1 MIVKHTWD
9 LSGTYLLRLPWFL
22 EFICIWF
29 VKYWDIAKYILRGI
43 AFADNHLSFYSSFCF
58 TTLVSLIPVI
68 CEDNTK
74 KFLCTQSILW
84 KFCQGLCS
92 NFSGPMEDSLHQYS
106 CQYCQLKK
114 KKAECE
120 SCELSFI
127 WGLMRSMKARG
138 EGDDRRWE
146 GWMASSTQWTWVCV
160 NSGSWRGSGRPGV
173 LQSMGLQSVGHDR
186 ATELNWNELRSI
198 TQETVST
205 KKQCTTWE
213 LSFIWGKMNY
223 TF

>member
-114 KKAECE
+114 KK
-120 SCELSFI
+120 SRMWELWVKFYLGPNEVYEGTRRRRRQKMR
-127 WGLMRSMKARG
+127 GLDGIVDSMDMSLRKLRELERVREAWRAAVHG
-138 EGDDRRWE
+138 VAKCR
-146 GWMASSTQWTWVCV
+146 TW
-160 NSGSWRGSGRPGV
+160 
-173 LQSMGLQSVGHDR
+173 QSDW
-186 ATELNWNELRSI
+186 TELKWTEVYHPGDS
-198 TQETVST
+198 VD
-205 KKQCTTWE
+205 
-213 LSFIWGKMNY
+213 
-223 TF
+223 